1 MYTATACL
9 NVYSYYLDALN
20 GGSLFAPML
29 YRDQKEIRDLYDIGG
44 FQIFKRINGGDDDDD
59 DVEDDDDLKFT
70 TKDELVKE
78 CF

>member
-1 MYTATACL
+1 MILA
-9 NVYSYYLDALN
+9 
-20 GGSLFAPML
+20 
-29 YRDQKEIRDLYDIGG
+29 R